1 MATCPATT
9 CPPVGSAFTAGEFAL
24 TDGAGVG
31 AGVDVCANI
40 DGEESIAS
48 AEIAN
53 ANVLAEMAS
62 AKKLFFEIISVGS
75 DPSPRCFCTVLIY

>member
-9 CPPVGSAFTAGEFAL
+9 CPPVGNAFTAGEFAL
-24 TDGAGVG
+24 TDG

-62 AKKLFFEIISVGS
+62 AKKFFFEIISVGS
-75 DPSPRCFCTVLIY
+75 DPSPRCFCTVLIYQS